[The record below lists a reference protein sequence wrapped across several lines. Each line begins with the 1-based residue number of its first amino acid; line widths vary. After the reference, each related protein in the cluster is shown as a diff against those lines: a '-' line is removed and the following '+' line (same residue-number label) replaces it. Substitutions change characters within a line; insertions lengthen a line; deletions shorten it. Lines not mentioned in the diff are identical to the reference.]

1 MGNHDSSRY
10 ERKKTYQLKERVK
23 RLKKIRLPK
32 DPAKQLRLEYAQ
44 ALRSFGPEVKVEA
57 TDDEA

>member
-32 DPAKQLRLEYAQ
+32 DPAKQLRLEK
-44 ALRSFGPEVKVEA
+44 VKVEA

>member
-32 DPAKQLRLEYAQ
+32 DPAKQLRLEYAKE
-44 ALRSFGPEVKVEA
+44 LRSFEPEIKVEIIN
-57 TDDEA
+57 DET